1 MILFS
6 FLTGIWHRYDGVA
19 YFPGAL
25 AESVLSRV
33 KEFFGLGHFTARFHQ
48 DAIAA
53 AKEFLPSAE
62 DIHKAS
68 LSLATN
74 GQTMEGYLEKVVQVM
89 SSLRFQM
96 LDASQQYVDES
107 LVLKVRQLHFSLI
120 LCPSLP
126 APVFQMSSFLC
137 LILSVSQFIDIKL
150 YISMHQCLSLP
161 ASVCLLSLFLFVC
174 CSSVS
179 LCLFISVFISVC
191 LCLPF
196 SLSSVWPFFACLPL

>member
-1 MILFS
+1 MIFLLLL
-6 FLTGIWHRYDGVA
+6 LTGIWHRYDGVA

-33 KEFFGLGHFTARFHQ
+33 KGFFGLGHFTARFHQ

-74 GQTMEGYLEKVVQVM
+74 GQTMEEYLEKVVQVM
-89 SSLRFQM
+89 GSLRFQM
-96 LDASQQYVDES
+96 LDANQQYVDEN
-107 LVLKVRQLHFSLI
+107 LVLKVRQLYFSLI

-126 APVFQMSSFLC
+126 APVFQMASFLC
-137 LILSVSQFIDIKL
+137 LSD
-150 YISMHQCLSLP
+150 
-161 ASVCLLSLFLFVC
+161 
-174 CSSVS
+174 S
-179 LCLFISVFISVC
+179 LCLSVY
-191 LCLPF
+191 
-196 SLSSVWPFFACLPL
+196 